1 MDRIDKMH
9 LLINALYYIHSLE
22 DPGFPEVLNAP
33 RQVKLLPLVTY
44 EYL

>member
-1 MDRIDKMH
+1 MDSIGKMH
-9 LLINALYYIHSLE
+9 LLLNALYYIYSSE

-33 RQVKLLPLVTY
+33 RQVTFLLLVTY